1 MTKKQFDIIIHTVKN
16 IRQKGGQFEIFL
28 KLKQSDSNQLFD
40 FLNHESE
47 LFNCYHHVKS
57 LTSEFFWAGLNEIQ
71 NIVTSKSVEDLVAKG
86 NVEDLV
92 VKGNSLISEIEEK
105 NDSDETET
113 INSVENLNDV
123 SETPEIPT
131 AIIQDVEFPKAIIA
145 VEKSV
150 IPIEN
155 ALSMFGNYYS
165 SSDDED
171 DDDIISVNSFPLV
184 ENKEKIDSKDLEVIK
199 DILSNIIVGIIG
211 DEGEKKEVILICM
224 YTYVYIYICIYIYIY
239 IHMNTFIYIC
249 ICIYI
254 CIYI

>member
-57 LTSEFFWAGLNEIQ
+57 LTSESFWAGLNEIQ

-86 NVEDLV
+86 DI
-92 VKGNSLISEIEEK
+92 LISEIVEK
-105 NDSDETET
+105 NDSDENET
-113 INSVENLNDV
+113 INPEENLKDV

-131 AIIQDVEFPKAIIA
+131 EIIPNVWLPKAIIA
-145 VEKSV
+145 IENSP
-150 IPIEN
+150 ISIEN

-165 SSDDED
+165 SSDEED
-171 DDDIISVNSFPLV
+171 DEECDVTSVNNFSLV
-184 ENKEKIDSKDLEVIK
+184 VKNEEKVDSEDLEVIK
-199 DILSNIIVGIIG
+199 DILSNIILEIIADG
-211 DEGEKKEVILICM
+211 EEKKEVTVRIKDGDEDNEII
-224 YTYVYIYICIYIYIY
+224 TVEEVYVYICIYIYI
-239 IHMNTFIYIC
+239 HIYI
-249 ICIYI
+249 
-254 CIYI
+254 